1 MSIQTA
7 EAPSSGRR
15 CDLIVFR
22 MSTRCAVRDQ
32 RSSDAHSVTLSVQ
45 TTIEEIVMKLN
56 SKSGAT
62 LAAAAATL
70 FLAGA
75 VVTTTSAPANA
86 AMGKCMAG
94 NACKGQSACKGGA
107 NSCKGLNAC
116 KGNGFSLTTPKHCA
130 AIGGAYV
137 KG

>member
-1 MSIQTA
+1 MLTASPCRQT
-7 EAPSSGRR
+7 
-15 CDLIVFR
+15 I
-22 MSTRCAVRDQ
+22 
-32 RSSDAHSVTLSVQ
+32 
-45 TTIEEIVMKLN
+45 IEEIVMKLN

-75 VVTTTSAPANA
+75 VVTTSSPANA
-86 AMGKCMAG
+86 AQGKCMAG

-107 NSCKGLNAC
+107 NACKGMNAC
-116 KGNGFSLTTPKHCA
+116 KGTGFSMTSQAKCTA
-130 AIGGAYV
+130 MGGAYV

>member
-1 MSIQTA
+1 M
-7 EAPSSGRR
+7 EMG
-15 CDLIVFR
+15 
-22 MSTRCAVRDQ
+22 
-32 RSSDAHSVTLSVQ
+32 VQ
-45 TTIEEIVMKLN
+45 TSFVVGFGDRPDHRRPTASFCRQTLIEEIVMKLD

-75 VVTTTSAPANA
+75 VVSTSSAPAA
-86 AMGKCMAG
+86 AAQGKCMGA
-94 NACKGQSACKGGA
+94 NACKGQSACKGAG

-116 KGNGFSLTTPKHCA
+116 KTNGFTMASEAKCTSM
-130 AIGGAYV
+130 GGKFV

>member
-1 MSIQTA
+1 
-7 EAPSSGRR
+7 
-15 CDLIVFR
+15 
-22 MSTRCAVRDQ
+22 
-32 RSSDAHSVTLSVQ
+32 
-45 TTIEEIVMKLN
+45 MKMN

-75 VVTTTSAPANA
+75 VVSTVSSPANA

-107 NSCKGLNAC
+107 NACKGLNAC
-116 KGNGFSLTTPKHCA
+116 KGQGFAKMSEAKCKAT
-130 AIGGAYV
+130 GGAYV

>member
-1 MSIQTA
+1 
-7 EAPSSGRR
+7 
-15 CDLIVFR
+15 
-22 MSTRCAVRDQ
+22 
-32 RSSDAHSVTLSVQ
+32 
-45 TTIEEIVMKLN
+45 MKMN

-75 VVTTTSAPANA
+75 VVSTVSSPANA

-116 KGNGFSLTTPKHCA
+116 KGTGFSMASEKQCA
-130 AIGGAYV
+130 AKGGAYV

>member
-1 MSIQTA
+1 
-7 EAPSSGRR
+7 
-15 CDLIVFR
+15 
-22 MSTRCAVRDQ
+22 
-32 RSSDAHSVTLSVQ
+32 
-45 TTIEEIVMKLN
+45 MKLN

-75 VVTTTSAPANA
+75 VASTSSTPANA

-116 KGNGFSLTTPKHCA
+116 KGTGFSMASEAHCKA
-130 AIGGAYV
+130 QGGAYV

>member
-1 MSIQTA
+1 
-7 EAPSSGRR
+7 
-15 CDLIVFR
+15 
-22 MSTRCAVRDQ
+22 
-32 RSSDAHSVTLSVQ
+32 
-45 TTIEEIVMKLN
+45 MKLD

-75 VVTTTSAPANA
+75 TISTVSTTAYA
-86 AMGKCMAG
+86 AGGKCMAG

-116 KGNGFSLTTPKHCA
+116 KGTGFSHDLREAVHQHGRQVRQVL
-130 AIGGAYV
+130 IRIS
-137 KG
+137 

>member
-1 MSIQTA
+1 
-7 EAPSSGRR
+7 
-15 CDLIVFR
+15 
-22 MSTRCAVRDQ
+22 
-32 RSSDAHSVTLSVQ
+32 
-45 TTIEEIVMKLN
+45 MKLD

-75 VVTTTSAPANA
+75 VVSTGRRPANA
-86 AMGKCMAG
+86 AEGKCMGG

-107 NSCKGLNAC
+107 NACKGMNAC
-116 KGNGFSLTTPKHCA
+116 KGQGFAMASEKQCKA
-130 AIGGAYV
+130 MGGAFV